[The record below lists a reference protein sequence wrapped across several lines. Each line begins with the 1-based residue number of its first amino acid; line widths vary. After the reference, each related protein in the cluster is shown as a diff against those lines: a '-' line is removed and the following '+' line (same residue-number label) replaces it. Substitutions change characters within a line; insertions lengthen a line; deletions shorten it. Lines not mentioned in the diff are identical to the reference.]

1 MKKHLRLRVACLLL
15 LYCAAAVAA
24 AAEQPGGDA
33 EPGGPAPASEP
44 GTPRCTGL
52 RQLPDAVT
60 LATLSNGL
68 TVIVQENHVAPV
80 VTVRCYVK
88 NTGSAFEGRY
98 LGAGLSH
105 VLEHVVSGGTTT
117 RRTEKQIEQ
126 IIDTFGGASNAFTSA
141 EVTGYYIDCPA
152 KHTLIAI
159 DLLADSMQHVKFE
172 PSEFARELKV
182 VRRELADGEVSRQ
195 RVLGKLLSLTLYTV
209 HPVRHPTIGYLEV
222 LDGTS
227 NQAIMDFYRQR
238 YVPNNQ
244 VFVVVGDVNTRQVL
258 DEVAR
263 CWSGTPRGRET
274 FVPLPDEPAQLS
286 PREAVREMDGRTYD
300 LVLAWPT
307 VRLSHSDLYALDLAA
322 YILGEGESSRLVQRL
337 KYDRQLV
344 LSVGAAS
351 YTPDFV
357 KGLFA
362 VTASAQPDRW
372 QEACREIL
380 RDVYGLRDRL
390 VSPAELAK
398 AKKQKAAEL
407 VFGRQTV
414 QEAAESLGRSY
425 LSTDDPLFDRS
436 YVENIQKVTA
446 EQVRD
451 VARRYFNPQRLNR
464 VIIAP
469 PGGAPRPPTKQIAA
483 GSSEIRSV
491 RLPNGLRVLLKRH
504 RQLPM
509 VNIQAFVLGGSLVD
523 TEATAGRSA
532 LVGAMLDQGTAQHSA
547 RQIAE
552 YFDSIGGQLS
562 MGAGQNTIFG
572 SATTLRDDFPQAA
585 ALFAECFTRPTFPDQ
600 EFAKVKTL
608 ALGAIARRSDDPQTE
623 ISELFSDNLPS
634 ASPYHLLQGGKTE
647 TVKRLTA
654 QDLRVYH
661 AKYFVPG
668 NMIVTVFGD
677 VDPDEALAL
686 VERHFGQLKP
696 DPSFQPIDF
705 SRDNAIPQTIIRHKQ
720 TAKQT
725 GMILLGYPAA
735 GIRNQQDYAALVL
748 LDAIMSGYSYP
759 GGWLHNELRGA
770 GLVYFVHA
778 FQITGPAPGYFAVL
792 TQTQPEAIDEV
803 VDRIRRDVA
812 RAKAGE
818 ISPEEFR
825 TAVQMVTSLHAQ
837 ENTTIAEQARQAAL
851 DELYGLG
858 YDYDRTFD
866 ARIEAVTL
874 EDVVGAAR
882 KYLNNYLLVTSS
894 PQKKTAAPKPAA
906 DKPKADDSDRR

>member
-1 MKKHLRLRVACLLL
+1 MKEHLHLPVACLLL
-15 LYCAAAVAA
+15 LYTAVLASAAD
-24 AAEQPGGDA
+24 QPAGDA
-33 EPGGPAPASEP
+33 EPGGPAPAGEP
-44 GTPRCTGL
+44 GTPRCTSL

-80 VTVRCYVK
+80 ATVRCYVR
-88 NTGSAFEGRY
+88 NTGSAFEDRY

-126 IIDTFGGASNAFTSA
+126 IIDTFGGASNAFTSSDL
-141 EVTGYYIDCPA
+141 TGYYIDCPA
-152 KHTLIAI
+152 KHTMTAI

-172 PSEFARELKV
+172 PAEFARELKV

-227 NQAIMDFYRQR
+227 NEAIIDFYRQR

-244 VFVVVGDVNTRQVL
+244 VFVVVGDVNTPQVL
-258 DEVAR
+258 EAVAR
-263 CWSGTPRGRET
+263 CWTGTPRGRET
-274 FVPLPDEPAQLS
+274 FVALPDEPAQLS
-286 PREAVREMDGRTYD
+286 PREAVREMDGSTYD

-307 VRLSHSDLYALDLAA
+307 VKLSHPDLYALDLAA

-372 QEACREIL
+372 QEACQEIL

-451 VARRYFNPQRLNR
+451 AARRYFNGQRLNR

-469 PGGAPRPPTKQIAA
+469 PGGAPRPPTHQIEA

-585 ALFAECFTRPTFPDQ
+585 ALFAECFTRPTFPDE
-600 EFAKVKTL
+600 EFRKVKTL
-608 ALGAIARRSDDPQTE
+608 ALGAIARRSNDPQAE
-623 ISELFSDNLPS
+623 ISELFYDNLPS
-634 ASPYHLLQGGKTE
+634 GSPYHLLQGGKTE

-654 QDLRVYH
+654 EDLRAYH

-677 VDPDEALAL
+677 LDPDEALVL

-696 DPSFQPIDF
+696 DPNFQPIDF
-705 SRDNAIPQTIIRHKQ
+705 NRDNAIPQTIIRHKQ

-792 TQTQPEAIDEV
+792 TQTQPEAIDDV
-803 VDRIRRDVA
+803 VDRIRRSVA

-818 ISPEEFR
+818 IGREEFR

-858 YDYDRTFD
+858 YDYDHTFD

-894 PQKKTAAPKPAA
+894 PQKQTTAPKPAG
-906 DKPKADDSDRR
+906 DKPKGDDPDRR

>member
-1 MKKHLRLRVACLLL
+1 MFRDGLLHLPVACLLL
-15 LYCAAAVAA
+15 LCTVVVAA
-24 AAEQPGGDA
+24 AADRPAGDA
-33 EPGGPAPASEP
+33 KPGGPGPAGEP
-44 GTPRCTGL
+44 GTPRYTSL

-80 VTVRCYVK
+80 ATVRCYVR
-88 NTGSAFEGRY
+88 NTGSAFEDRY

-126 IIDTFGGASNAFTSA
+126 IIDTFGGASNAFTSS

-152 KHTLIAI
+152 KHTMAAI

-172 PSEFARELKV
+172 PAEFARELKV

-195 RVLGKLLSLTLYTV
+195 RVLGKLLNLTLYTV

-227 NQAIMDFYRQR
+227 NEAIIDFYRQR

-244 VFVVVGDVNTRQVL
+244 VFVVVGDVNARQVL

-263 CWSGTPRGRET
+263 CWTGTPRGRET
-274 FVPLPDEPAQLS
+274 FVALPDEPAQLS
-286 PREAVREMDGRTYD
+286 PREAVREMDGSTYD

-307 VRLSHSDLYALDLAA
+307 VRLSHPDLYALDLAA

-372 QEACREIL
+372 QEACQEIL

-425 LSTDDPLFDRS
+425 LSTDDPLFERS
-436 YVENIQKVTA
+436 YVANIQKVTA

-451 VARRYFNPQRLNR
+451 VARRYFNGQRLNR

-469 PGGAPRPPTKQIAA
+469 PGGAPRPPTHQIEA

-504 RQLPM
+504 AQLPM

-532 LVGAMLDQGTAQHSA
+532 LVGAMLDQGTTQHSA

-585 ALFAECFTRPTFPDQ
+585 ALFAECFTRPTFPDE
-600 EFAKVKTL
+600 EFKKVKTL
-608 ALGAIARRSDDPQTE
+608 ALGAIARRSNDPQAE
-623 ISELFSDNLPS
+623 ISELFYDNLPS
-634 ASPYHLLQGGKTE
+634 GSPYHLLQGGKTE

-654 QDLRVYH
+654 EDLRAYH

-677 VDPDEALAL
+677 LDPDEALAL

-705 SRDNAIPQTIIRHKQ
+705 NRDNAIPQTIIRHKQ

-735 GIRNQQDYAALVL
+735 GIRNQKDYAALVL
-748 LDAIMSGYSYP
+748 LDAIMSGYTYP

-792 TQTQPEAIDEV
+792 TQTRPEAIGEV

-818 ISPEEFR
+818 ISREEFR

-837 ENTTIAEQARQAAL
+837 ENTTVAEQARQAAL

-858 YDYDRTFD
+858 YDYDKTFD

-882 KYLNNYLLVTSS
+882 KYLNNCLLVTSS
-894 PQKKTAAPKPAA
+894 
-906 DKPKADDSDRR
+906 PKADDSDRR